1 MSAPV
6 SGSDGAHG
14 TRGIP
19 GVLRWGAGSRPPA
32 PTARGR
38 GRLAQC
44 EPGATQSTPPR
55 AMRAQGDEIHPRSI
69 RASPP
74 RTIRPEVTSPKR
86 LPITRGVP
94 PARCWHCLVGPHHTW
109 GRPYPG
115 RSTRC
120 RQGRPSPRL
129 GGDVVVRAT
138 GAAGGTPWESL
149 PHRRARPAGGLV
161 RRVCVY
167 YALSPLLRLLTLH
180 CTRKGGVAEG
190 EKA

>member
-1 MSAPV
+1 MGRMGLVGYPGC
-6 SGSDGAHG
+6 SGGGSE
-14 TRGIP
+14 
-19 GVLRWGAGSRPPA
+19 SRPPA

-74 RTIRPEVTSPKR
+74 RTMRPEVTSPKR

-138 GAAGGTPWESL
+138 STAGNAPWES
-149 PHRRARPAGGLV
+149 PPRRRARPAG
-161 RRVCVY
+161 
-167 YALSPLLRLLTLH
+167 LRLLRSFPFTTPLDPSLYEK
-180 CTRKGGVAEG
+180 RGRSREAYSAGVCAHFWETIL
-190 EKA
+190 